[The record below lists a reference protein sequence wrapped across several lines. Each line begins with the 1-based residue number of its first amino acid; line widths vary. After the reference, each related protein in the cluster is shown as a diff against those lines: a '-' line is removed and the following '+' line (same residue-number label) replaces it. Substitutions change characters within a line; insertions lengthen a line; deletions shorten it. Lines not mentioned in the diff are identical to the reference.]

1 TFYLGGFSTATNN
14 KGLYLQRFNSVGN
27 VDTSF
32 NFKSGTVHAF
42 YDLTAGDDIIH
53 DMVKQNDG
61 KIILVG
67 ESNNAG
73 FYTRI
78 MDVSLNTPSFEM
90 KNETVIL
97 SPNPVSNSFHLQFEN
112 EINEQVT
119 IRLIDIFGKEVY
131 TISNPDYTAQNTITV
146 NNLETLLSGLYFV
159 KITSNTNSKVLKFI
173 KK

>member
-1 TFYLGGFSTATNN
+1 
-14 KGLYLQRFNSVGN
+14 
-27 VDTSF
+27 
-32 NFKSGTVHAF
+32 
-42 YDLTAGDDIIH
+42 
-53 DMVKQNDG
+53 
-61 KIILVG
+61 
-67 ESNNAG
+67 
-73 FYTRI
+73 